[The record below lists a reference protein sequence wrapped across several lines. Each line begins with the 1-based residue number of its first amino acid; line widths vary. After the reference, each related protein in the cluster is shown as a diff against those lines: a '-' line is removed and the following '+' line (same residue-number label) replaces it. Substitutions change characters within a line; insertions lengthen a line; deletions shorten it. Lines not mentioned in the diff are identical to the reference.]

1 MGFSFHSTFCVC
13 FISEFQVIVVPSE
26 IETTIGTDVVFNC
39 TVDPLILLE
48 TVSIKWTR
56 VTSAGSTFL
65 TSMRTLSLKNIQSY
79 DDGQYTCTGESGD
92 RSSEDSGTIIL
103 KGICDHFFKKTL

>member
-1 MGFSFHSTFCVC
+1 MTLST
-13 FISEFQVIVVPSE
+13 
-26 IETTIGTDVVFNC
+26 
-39 TVDPLILLE
+39 
-48 TVSIKWTR
+48 
-56 VTSAGSTFL
+56 GSTFL

-103 KGICDHFFKKTL
+103 KGICDIFFENLVKSWSGHANT